1 VRRASPVATY
11 KLIYGDEDNVVEET
25 LDDIDS
31 VEHEDGWVVLFRG
44 DEAIQRLQ
52 ESHVQSMEL
61 VTVEP

>member
-1 VRRASPVATY
+1 MLGASPVATY
-11 KLIYGDEDNVVEET
+11 KLVYGDEDNVVEET
-25 LDDIDS
+25 LEGIDS

-61 VTVEP
+61 VTA